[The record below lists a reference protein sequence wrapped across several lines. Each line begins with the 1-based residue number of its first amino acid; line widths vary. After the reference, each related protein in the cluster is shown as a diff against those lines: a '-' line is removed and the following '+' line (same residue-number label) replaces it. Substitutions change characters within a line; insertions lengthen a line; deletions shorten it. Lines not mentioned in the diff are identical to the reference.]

1 MPKVTQEY
9 FDNKR
14 RKIVECAYQVCLRK
28 PVEMVTISDVI
39 AETGLSQGGIYRFYK
54 DLDEILSDMITNMRR
69 DYDITGKLDEAV
81 ADKTASFE
89 VITRRICRVLGEAM
103 EAHLMDIQKINFDL
117 TVLAINEPERAE
129 KIIKNVKGKGNMDH
143 LAKVI
148 FPYLFKASAEHR
160 LEPIHDPMELYQFIS
175 SAYVGIETNC
185 ILTACYGK
193 APMQT
198 ETRPGAMFDILATT
212 IILLFGGDASKTED
226 GNPPAAEPSKPG
238 NNYHIYPSGRKR

>member
-69 DYDITGKLDEAV
+69 DYDITGKLDKAV